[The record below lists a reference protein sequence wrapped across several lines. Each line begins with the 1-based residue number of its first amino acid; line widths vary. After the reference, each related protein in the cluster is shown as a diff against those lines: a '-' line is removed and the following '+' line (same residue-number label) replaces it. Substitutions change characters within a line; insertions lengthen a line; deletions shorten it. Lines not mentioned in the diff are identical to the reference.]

1 MARVEVEGTDIVVR
15 LSWWEKIAT
24 RHSEVRV
31 PGSAL
36 RRLYLEPDWWRALR
50 GRRGRGTWIPGQL
63 CAGIR
68 LLQKGQDF
76 ALVRAGEPVLC
87 VELRRG
93 APFSRLA
100 ISVADPERAMRVLLP
115 LVPRGRLGT

>member
-1 MARVEVEGTDIVVR
+1 MEVEGTDIVVR
-15 LSWWEKIAT
+15 LSWWEKIAA

-36 RRLYLEPDWWRALR
+36 RGLYLEPDWWRALR
-50 GRRGRGTWIPGQL
+50 GGRGRGTWIPGQL

-68 LLQKGQDF
+68 PLQKGQDF
-76 ALVRAGEPVLC
+76 ALVRAGGPVLC
-87 VELRRG
+87 VELRRC

-100 ISVADPERAMRVLLP
+100 ISVSDPERAMRVLSP
-115 LVPRGRLGT
+115 LVPRDRLGT